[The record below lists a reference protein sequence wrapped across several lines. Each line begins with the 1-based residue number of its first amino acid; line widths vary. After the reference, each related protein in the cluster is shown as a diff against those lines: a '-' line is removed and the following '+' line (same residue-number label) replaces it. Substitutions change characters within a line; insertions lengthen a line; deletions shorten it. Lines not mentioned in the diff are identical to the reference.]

1 MVPAAVR
8 HSLGE
13 YYTRKWLA
21 QNVVDEAIKL
31 SKIEEWKG
39 LDPCCGSGTFLN
51 VMIDRVLYEEQ
62 EKSNEEKLEDVLQ
75 RVKGIDLNPI
85 AVLTARANYFINISH
100 LICDNRPID
109 IPVYLGDSSYV
120 PKTIEYDKLCCV

>member
-21 QNVVDEAIKL
+21 QNVVNEAIKL
-31 SKIEEWKG
+31 SNVEEWKG

-51 VMIDRVLYEEQ
+51 VMIDKVLYEEQ
-62 EKSNEEKLEDVLQ
+62 EKVMRKNLRMYCNE
-75 RVKGIDLNPI
+75 
-85 AVLTARANYFINISH
+85 
-100 LICDNRPID
+100 
-109 IPVYLGDSSYV
+109 
-120 PKTIEYDKLCCV
+120 